1 MPGGV
6 NQSLSMD
13 LSWKLQ
19 YRTDNIEEDT
29 KYYKKISGLNNKSGN
44 KEVEHGNSH
53 PRKCKFYLHP
63 RSYHLP
69 QLRALSTS

>member
-6 NQSLSMD
+6 NQSLLSMH
-13 LSWKLQ
+13 LGWKLQ

-29 KYYKKISGLNNKSGN
+29 KYYKKISGLNDGN

-53 PRKCKFYLHP
+53 PRKCKFF
-63 RSYHLP
+63 
-69 QLRALSTS
+69 TS